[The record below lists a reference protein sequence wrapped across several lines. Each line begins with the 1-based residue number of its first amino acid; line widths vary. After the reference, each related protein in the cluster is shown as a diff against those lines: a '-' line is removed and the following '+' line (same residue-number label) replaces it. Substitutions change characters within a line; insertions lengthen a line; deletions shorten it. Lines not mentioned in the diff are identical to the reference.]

1 MKTIIVLL
9 SLLLASFFC
18 AAEDIRDNEVRAS
31 FISNLKDPNSV
42 QWGPVE
48 YVDAS
53 HACVYFN
60 AKGGFG
66 GYTGMKIA
74 FMYNHNDKWEYLG
87 ATPNCNFTT
96 DELFKIDRQANK
108 N

>member
-31 FISNLKDPNSV
+31 FVGNLKDPGSV

-74 FMYNHNDKWEYLG
+74 FMYNRNDKWEYLFP
-87 ATPNCNFTT
+87 TKDCNFPAS
-96 DELFKIDRQANK
+96 EVLEIDQRTNK
-108 N
+108 R